1 MSAFNRRALGAGAT
15 LTVAVALRGCSAPA
29 VAASS
34 PDAELVRLGIE
45 FGRAHAH
52 WLACW
57 QEWSRTEQEWGAAL
71 DARGI
76 NYAKHGEAA
85 VLSVRAEFGVDA
97 ASDANDAALDAVDAL
112 LEQIH
117 AIRATTVAGFAVKAK
132 VACHYAITASEF
144 VKPASRRNHDS
155 NMLLSF
161 LNEIE
166 AAARASR

>member
-1 MSAFNRRALGAGAT
+1 MSTFNRRALVAGAT
-15 LTVAVALRGCSAPA
+15 LAASAALRACSTPA

-34 PDAELVRLGIE
+34 PDAELIRLGIE

-57 QEWSRTEQEWGAAL
+57 QEWDRTEREWGASL
-71 DARGI
+71 DAMGI
-76 NYAKHGEAA
+76 SYAKQGEAI
-85 VLSVRAEFGVDA
+85 LSVRAECGVDA

-112 LEQIH
+112 SEQIQ

-132 VACHYAITASEF
+132 VACHHAISAREF

-166 AAARASR
+166 TAAEASQ